1 MSRSKI
7 IITAIL
13 FFSGMV
19 HSIYG
24 QEALERRASPLDMA
38 TIKSEN
44 TYIKITYSRPQ
55 KNGRV
60 IFGEVV
66 PYGKIWETGANET
79 AELTCT
85 RDIKISNHKLKAGT
99 YALFTIPEKD
109 HWTIILNRDP
119 GQWGVY
125 NYNQKKDVLRF
136 TVPVS
141 QTEEIYEPFTI
152 EFEDLD
158 EKANLIMMW
167 DKTKVLIPVSFI
179 K

>member
-1 MSRSKI
+1 MTRYKI

-13 FFSGMV
+13 FISGIT
-19 HSIYG
+19 HFTFG
-24 QEALERRASPLDMA
+24 QEALKRRASPLDIA
-38 TIKSEN
+38 TIKAEN

-55 KNGRV
+55 KNGREV
-60 IFGEVV
+60 FGELV
-66 PYGKIWETGANET
+66 PFGKVWETGANEV
-79 AELTCT
+79 AELTCS
-85 RDIKISNHKLKAGT
+85 RDIRMNNHRLKAGT

-109 HWTIILNRDP
+109 HWTIILNSDL

-125 NYNQKKDVLRF
+125 NYNPKKDVLRF

-141 QTEEIYEPFTI
+141 QTEEVYEPFTI

-158 EKANLIMMW
+158 EQANLVILW
-167 DKTKVLIPVSFI
+167 DKTKVLIPISFI